1 MKVEIEIPDPPEGW
15 KFDGHRKVVA
25 GEIAL
30 FHDRQWSKCQ
40 YSGTDYS
47 YLVCVKA
54 KPLWEPSPE
63 LLAVLMPGWIA
74 KDSTGQWLWYLEK
87 PRKLTYFWE
96 GTTSF
101 GLRIINSK
109 LLPPDSIPWDQCCFK
124 IGEPQ
129 E

>member
-15 KFDGHRKVVA
+15 LVDGFRRANK
-25 GEIAL
+25 GERWWDGGGW
-30 FHDRQWSKCQ
+30 HDCT
-40 YSGTDYS
+40 YSASGH

-54 KPLWEPSPE
+54 KLLWEPSPE
-63 LLAVLMPGWIA
+63 LVAVLQPGWIA
-74 KDSTGQWLWYLEK
+74 KNFSGTCFWYREK
-87 PRKLTYFWE
+87 PRKLSYFWE
-96 GTTSF
+96 GTTASF